1 MVSFRPEKEAHVD
14 EAGIHS
20 GSPII
25 VIGVLIANNPDELR
39 AVIKAV
45 RDRHHFGNEIKS
57 AKWSALRRR
66 VYRDVLSRIVE
77 HDIEGHMLIGSK
89 AEGRRLGI
97 ARRVLAD
104 HFTEIAVLHVAESL
118 RGSVL
123 YLDQKP
129 GRNRDQLLQKLSR
142 QLQEVEAV
150 AEIDSREHDLMQIA
164 DLLCGTVYG
173 VEMGN
178 LRKQELFEIIAPR
191 LRLWRWPSN
200 K

>member
-1 MVSFRPEKEAHVD
+1 VSFRPRKEAHVD
-14 EAGIHS
+14 EAGIHG
-20 GSPII
+20 GSSII
-25 VIGVLIANNPDELR
+25 VIGVLIANNSDELKAAIR
-39 AVIKAV
+39 AV

-57 AKWSALRRR
+57 TKWSALRGR

-89 AEGRRLGI
+89 AEVQRLGI
-97 ARRVLAD
+97 AKRALAD
-104 HFTEIAVLHVAESL
+104 YFTEIAVLHVVESL
-118 RGSVL
+118 RGSIL

-129 GRNRDQLLQKLSR
+129 GRSRDQLLPKLSR

-150 AEIDSREHDLMQIA
+150 VEIDSREHDLMQIA

-173 VEMGN
+173 VETGN